1 VIFVFMLFF
10 ADSAERARTQALLMG
25 SVATVIAS
33 LLLLINF
40 LDNPFTD
47 GVGGVKPVAMER
59 ALGVI
64 DEALSSVGAEVR
76 IPCDA
81 EGRPV

>member
-1 VIFVFMLFF
+1 MLFF

-25 SVATVIAS
+25 SVAIVVTS

-47 GVGGVKPVAMER
+47 GVGGVKPVAMEQ
-59 ALGVI
+59 ALEAI
-64 DEALSSVGAEVR
+64 DEAAAAADIEVEA
-76 IPCDA
+76 PCDA
-81 EGRPV
+81 LGRPA